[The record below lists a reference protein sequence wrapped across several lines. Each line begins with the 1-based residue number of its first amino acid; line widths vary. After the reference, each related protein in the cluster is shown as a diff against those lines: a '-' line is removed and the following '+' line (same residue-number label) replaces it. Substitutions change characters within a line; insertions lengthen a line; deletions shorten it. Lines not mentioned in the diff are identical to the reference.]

1 MSKKKNNIQK
11 HNNAKSKKN
20 IVQKKKMD
28 KSVFLYG
35 KPNTWKREILKQDQ
49 TNYTNGMNDYMQFL
63 YNIVNYDV
71 ETFMFILTNT
81 PQSPSLRLLEKKLR
95 DNTNLKTAL
104 SQSAVDE
111 AVNKVSNQFVNIKNQ
126 MYGMLENDFTSS
138 KVLYSMALYHC
149 TQNEM
154 RDKIEYLIKYT
165 KEKLTEYQN
174 TEKPSQSQIAKL
186 TESIEYYENLFQNL
200 NSLSINE
207 FNESM
212 MEFHIWYEFIFS
224 SFKCPFCKKAYV
236 KLTARSSNF
245 TKNIVST
252 SEQSSKNKIVL
263 EKSKGIKSPYTIAIT
278 NSVSNKRIEVPLNTS
293 TRSIYRLEHYKS
305 SSCVSYTIRD
315 DGSIKV
321 VVPIKKDIESSKEI
335 TSYNGVDTGMSDAF
349 HTSDD
354 VVFGSFIENIDFYKK
369 KVEPALAEIN
379 KLKKKKVFLKKQ
391 LRLRKNELTETQIKQ
406 YRDKIDHIEKNI
418 RQNKISKKYLNKYHN
433 ETEKI
438 INQVCNEY
446 IKSLNQDKSIMTVL
460 EKLDIKEFDK
470 SKHDNSMYSIWVR
483 GQLQKRVME
492 KLNWNGYQFMEVEP
506 AFTSQTCPKCGYL
519 DKENRNG
526 KEFKC
531 LCCGYED
538 DSDHVGALNIKS
550 RATDEELSDICKK
563 YEYDKKGRHK
573 EIIILQRKRHKK
585 YVEEHPKE
593 FENK

>member
-593 FENK
+593 FENQ

>member
-11 HNNAKSKKN
+11 HNKTKSKKN
-20 IVQKKKMD
+20 TVQKKKMD

-35 KPNTWKREILKQDQ
+35 KPNVWKREILKQDQ

-63 YNIVNYDV
+63 YDTENYDV

-81 PQSPSLRLLEKKLR
+81 PQSPSLRSLEKKLR

-104 SQSAVDE
+104 SQSAFDE

-138 KVLYSMALYHC
+138 KVLYAMTLYHC

-154 RDKIEYLIKYT
+154 RNKIKYLIKYT

-186 TESIEYYENLFQNL
+186 TESVEYYENLFQNL

-236 KLTARSSNF
+236 KLTARSSSF
-245 TKNIVST
+245 TKNIVAT
-252 SEQSSKNKIVL
+252 MEQRSKNEIVL

-379 KLKKKKVFLKKQ
+379 KLKKKKAFLKKQ

-418 RQNKISKKYLNKYHN
+418 RQNKVTKKYLNKYHN
-433 ETEKI
+433 ETDKI

-446 IKSLNQDKSIMTVL
+446 IASLNQDKSIMTVL

-550 RATDEELSDICKK
+550 RATDEELFNICEK

-585 YVEEHPKE
+585 YVEEHPEE
-593 FENK
+593 FKNK

>member
-20 IVQKKKMD
+20 TVQKKKMD

-81 PQSPSLRLLEKKLR
+81 PQSPSLHLLEKKLR

-104 SQSAVDE
+104 SQSAFDE

-174 TEKPSQSQIAKL
+174 TENPSQSQIAKL

-252 SEQSSKNKIVL
+252 SKQSSKNKIVL

>member
-11 HNNAKSKKN
+11 HNKTKSKKN
-20 IVQKKKMD
+20 TVQKKKMD

-35 KPNTWKREILKQDQ
+35 KPNVWKREILKQDQ

-63 YNIVNYDV
+63 YDTENYDV

-81 PQSPSLRLLEKKLR
+81 PQSPSLRSLEKKLR

-104 SQSAVDE
+104 SQSAFDE
-111 AVNKVSNQFVNIKNQ
+111 AVNKVSNQFLNIKNQ

-138 KVLYSMALYHC
+138 KVLYAMALYHC

-154 RDKIEYLIKYT
+154 RDKIECLIKYT
-165 KEKLTEYQN
+165 KE
-174 TEKPSQSQIAKL
+174 KL

-212 MEFHIWYEFIFS
+212 MEFHIWYEFISS

-245 TKNIVST
+245 TKNIVLT
-252 SEQSSKNKIVL
+252 SEQSSKNEIVL

-379 KLKKKKVFLKKQ
+379 KLKKKKAFLKKQ

-418 RQNKISKKYLNKYHN
+418 RQNKVSKKYLNKYHN

-446 IKSLNQDKSIMTVL
+446 IASLNQDKSIMTVL

-550 RATDEELSDICKK
+550 RATDEELFNICEK

-573 EIIILQRKRHKK
+573 EIIILQRKRQKK
-585 YVEEHPKE
+585 YVEEHPEE
-593 FENK
+593 FKNK

>member
-20 IVQKKKMD
+20 TVQKKKMD

-104 SQSAVDE
+104 SQSAFDE

-174 TEKPSQSQIAKL
+174 TENPSQSQITKL

-593 FENK
+593 FENQ

>member
-1 MSKKKNNIQK
+1 
-11 HNNAKSKKN
+11 
-20 IVQKKKMD
+20 MD

-35 KPNTWKREILKQDQ
+35 KQNVWKREILKQDQ

-63 YNIVNYDV
+63 YDTENYDV

-81 PQSPSLRLLEKKLR
+81 PQSPSLRSLEKKLR

-104 SQSAVDE
+104 SQSAFDE
-111 AVNKVSNQFVNIKNQ
+111 AVNKVSNQFLNIKNQ

-138 KVLYSMALYHC
+138 KVLYAMALYHC

-154 RDKIEYLIKYT
+154 RDKIECLIKYT
-165 KEKLTEYQN
+165 KE
-174 TEKPSQSQIAKL
+174 KL

-212 MEFHIWYEFIFS
+212 MEFHIWYEFISS

-245 TKNIVST
+245 TKNIVLT
-252 SEQSSKNKIVL
+252 SEQSSKNEIVL

-379 KLKKKKVFLKKQ
+379 KLKKKKAFLKKQ

-418 RQNKISKKYLNKYHN
+418 RQNKVSKKYLNKYHN

-446 IKSLNQDKSIMTVL
+446 IASLNQDKSIMTVL

-550 RATDEELSDICKK
+550 RATDEELFNICEK

-585 YVEEHPKE
+585 YVEEHPEE
-593 FENK
+593 FKNK

>member
-20 IVQKKKMD
+20 TVQKKKMD

-95 DNTNLKTAL
+95 NNTNLKTAL
-104 SQSAVDE
+104 SQSAFDE

-174 TEKPSQSQIAKL
+174 TENPSQSQITKL

-563 YEYDKKGRHK
+563 YEYDKNGRHK

>member
-11 HNNAKSKKN
+11 HNKTKSKKN
-20 IVQKKKMD
+20 TVQKKKMD

-35 KPNTWKREILKQDQ
+35 KPNVWKREILKQDQ

-63 YNIVNYDV
+63 YDTENYDV

-81 PQSPSLRLLEKKLR
+81 PQSPSLRSLEKKLR

-104 SQSAVDE
+104 SQSAFDE
-111 AVNKVSNQFVNIKNQ
+111 AVNKVSNQFLNIKNQ

-138 KVLYSMALYHC
+138 KVLYAMALYHC

-154 RDKIEYLIKYT
+154 RDKIECLIKYT
-165 KEKLTEYQN
+165 KE
-174 TEKPSQSQIAKL
+174 KL

-212 MEFHIWYEFIFS
+212 MEFHIWYEFISS

-245 TKNIVST
+245 TKNIVLT
-252 SEQSSKNKIVL
+252 SEQSSKNEIVL

-379 KLKKKKVFLKKQ
+379 KLKKKKAFLKKQ

-418 RQNKISKKYLNKYHN
+418 RQNKVSKKYLNKYHN

-446 IKSLNQDKSIMTVL
+446 IASLNQDKSIMTVL

-492 KLNWNGYQFMEVEP
+492 KLNWNGYQFMKVEP

-550 RATDEELSDICKK
+550 RATDEELFNICEK

-585 YVEEHPKE
+585 YVEEHPEE
-593 FENK
+593 FKNK

>member
-11 HNNAKSKKN
+11 HNKTKSKKN
-20 IVQKKKMD
+20 TVQKKKMD

-35 KPNTWKREILKQDQ
+35 KPNVWKREILKQDQ

-63 YNIVNYDV
+63 YDTENYDV

-81 PQSPSLRLLEKKLR
+81 PQSPSLRSLEKKLR

-104 SQSAVDE
+104 SQSAFDE
-111 AVNKVSNQFVNIKNQ
+111 AVNKVSNQFLNIKNQ

-138 KVLYSMALYHC
+138 KVLYAMALYHC

-154 RDKIEYLIKYT
+154 RDKIECLIKYT
-165 KEKLTEYQN
+165 KE
-174 TEKPSQSQIAKL
+174 KL

-212 MEFHIWYEFIFS
+212 MEFHIWYEFISS

-245 TKNIVST
+245 TKNIVLT
-252 SEQSSKNKIVL
+252 SEQSSKNEIVL

-379 KLKKKKVFLKKQ
+379 KLKKKKAFLKKQ

-418 RQNKISKKYLNKYHN
+418 RQNKVSKKYLNECVVHSPS
-433 ETEKI
+433 I
-438 INQVCNEY
+438 I
-446 IKSLNQDKSIMTVL
+446 
-460 EKLDIKEFDK
+460 FDLGGV
-470 SKHDNSMYSIWVR
+470 SHTY
-483 GQLQKRVME
+483 
-492 KLNWNGYQFMEVEP
+492 F
-506 AFTSQTCPKCGYL
+506 
-519 DKENRNG
+519 
-526 KEFKC
+526 
-531 LCCGYED
+531 
-538 DSDHVGALNIKS
+538 
-550 RATDEELSDICKK
+550 
-563 YEYDKKGRHK
+563 
-573 EIIILQRKRHKK
+573 
-585 YVEEHPKE
+585 
-593 FENK
+593 

>member
-11 HNNAKSKKN
+11 HNKTKSKKN
-20 IVQKKKMD
+20 TVQKKKMD

-35 KPNTWKREILKQDQ
+35 KPNVWKREILKQDQ

-63 YNIVNYDV
+63 YDTENYDV

-81 PQSPSLRLLEKKLR
+81 PQSPSLRSLEKKLR

-104 SQSAVDE
+104 SQSAFDE

-138 KVLYSMALYHC
+138 KVLYAMTLYHC

-154 RDKIEYLIKYT
+154 RNKIKYLIKYT

-186 TESIEYYENLFQNL
+186 TESVEYYENLFQNL

-236 KLTARSSNF
+236 KLTARSSSF
-245 TKNIVST
+245 TKNIVAT
-252 SEQSSKNKIVL
+252 MEQRSKNEIVL

-379 KLKKKKVFLKKQ
+379 KLKKKKAFLKKQ

-418 RQNKISKKYLNKYHN
+418 RQNKVTKKYLNKYHN
-433 ETEKI
+433 ETDKI

-446 IKSLNQDKSIMTVL
+446 IASLNQDKSIMTVL

-470 SKHDNSMYSIWVR
+470 SKHDNSMYSI
-483 GQLQKRVME
+483 
-492 KLNWNGYQFMEVEP
+492 
-506 AFTSQTCPKCGYL
+506 
-519 DKENRNG
+519 
-526 KEFKC
+526 
-531 LCCGYED
+531 
-538 DSDHVGALNIKS
+538 
-550 RATDEELSDICKK
+550 
-563 YEYDKKGRHK
+563 
-573 EIIILQRKRHKK
+573 
-585 YVEEHPKE
+585 
-593 FENK
+593 

>member
-20 IVQKKKMD
+20 TVQKKKMD

-104 SQSAVDE
+104 SQSAFDE

-593 FENK
+593 FENQ

>member
-11 HNNAKSKKN
+11 HNKTKSKKN
-20 IVQKKKMD
+20 TVQKKKMD

-35 KPNTWKREILKQDQ
+35 KPNVWKREILKQDQ

-63 YNIVNYDV
+63 YDTENYDV

-81 PQSPSLRLLEKKLR
+81 PQSPSLRSLEKKLR

-104 SQSAVDE
+104 SQSAFDE
-111 AVNKVSNQFVNIKNQ
+111 AVNKVSNQFLNIKNQ

-138 KVLYSMALYHC
+138 KVLYAMALYHC

-154 RDKIEYLIKYT
+154 RDKIECLIKYT
-165 KEKLTEYQN
+165 KE
-174 TEKPSQSQIAKL
+174 KL

-212 MEFHIWYEFIFS
+212 MEFHIWYEFISS

-245 TKNIVST
+245 TKNIVLT
-252 SEQSSKNKIVL
+252 SEQSSKNEIVL

-379 KLKKKKVFLKKQ
+379 KLKKKKAFLKKQ

-418 RQNKISKKYLNKYHN
+418 RQNKVSKKYLNKYHN

-446 IKSLNQDKSIMTVL
+446 IASLNQDKSIMTVL

-550 RATDEELSDICKK
+550 RATDEELFNICEK

-585 YVEEHPKE
+585 YVEEHPEE
-593 FENK
+593 FKNK

>member
-11 HNNAKSKKN
+11 HNKTKSKKN
-20 IVQKKKMD
+20 TVQKKKMD

-35 KPNTWKREILKQDQ
+35 KPNVWKREILKQDQ

-63 YNIVNYDV
+63 YDTENYDV

-81 PQSPSLRLLEKKLR
+81 PQSPSLRSLEKKLR

-104 SQSAVDE
+104 SQSAFDE
-111 AVNKVSNQFVNIKNQ
+111 AVNKVSNQFLNIKNQ

-138 KVLYSMALYHC
+138 KVLYAMALYHC

-154 RDKIEYLIKYT
+154 RDKIECLIKYT
-165 KEKLTEYQN
+165 KE
-174 TEKPSQSQIAKL
+174 KL

-212 MEFHIWYEFIFS
+212 MEFHIWYEFISS

-245 TKNIVST
+245 TKNIVLT
-252 SEQSSKNKIVL
+252 SEQSSKNEIVL

-315 DGSIKV
+315 HGSIKV

-379 KLKKKKVFLKKQ
+379 KLKKKKAFLKKQ

-418 RQNKISKKYLNKYHN
+418 RQNKVSKKYLNKYHN

-446 IKSLNQDKSIMTVL
+446 IASLNQDKSIMTVL

-550 RATDEELSDICKK
+550 RATDEELFNICEK

-585 YVEEHPKE
+585 YVEEHPEE
-593 FENK
+593 FKNK

>member
-11 HNNAKSKKN
+11 HNKTKSKKN
-20 IVQKKKMD
+20 TVQKKKMD

-35 KPNTWKREILKQDQ
+35 KPNVWKREILKQDQ

-63 YNIVNYDV
+63 YDTENYDV

-81 PQSPSLRLLEKKLR
+81 PQSPSLRSLEKKLR

-104 SQSAVDE
+104 SQSAFDE
-111 AVNKVSNQFVNIKNQ
+111 AVNKVSNQFLNIKNQ

-138 KVLYSMALYHC
+138 KVLYAMALYHC

-154 RDKIEYLIKYT
+154 RDKIECLIKYT
-165 KEKLTEYQN
+165 KE
-174 TEKPSQSQIAKL
+174 KL

-212 MEFHIWYEFIFS
+212 MEFHIWYEFISS

-245 TKNIVST
+245 TKNIVLT
-252 SEQSSKNKIVL
+252 SEQSSKNEIVL

-379 KLKKKKVFLKKQ
+379 KLKKKKAFLKKQ

-418 RQNKISKKYLNKYHN
+418 RQNKVSKKYLNKYHN

-446 IKSLNQDKSIMTVL
+446 IASLNQDKSIMTVL

-506 AFTSQTCPKCGYL
+506 AFTSQTCHKGGYL

-550 RATDEELSDICKK
+550 RATDEELFNICEK

-585 YVEEHPKE
+585 YVEEHPEE
-593 FENK
+593 FKNK

>member
-20 IVQKKKMD
+20 TVQKKKMD

-95 DNTNLKTAL
+95 NNTNLKTAL
-104 SQSAVDE
+104 SQSAFDE

-174 TEKPSQSQIAKL
+174 TENPSQSQITKL

-563 YEYDKKGRHK
+563 YEYDKNGRHK

-593 FENK
+593 FENQ

>member
-11 HNNAKSKKN
+11 HNKTKSKKN
-20 IVQKKKMD
+20 TVQKKKMD

-35 KPNTWKREILKQDQ
+35 KPNVWKREILKQDQ

-63 YNIVNYDV
+63 YDTENYDV

-81 PQSPSLRLLEKKLR
+81 PQSPSLRSLEKKLR

-104 SQSAVDE
+104 SQSAFDE
-111 AVNKVSNQFVNIKNQ
+111 AVNKVSNQFLNIKNQ

-138 KVLYSMALYHC
+138 KVLYAMALYHC

-154 RDKIEYLIKYT
+154 RDKIECLIKYT
-165 KEKLTEYQN
+165 KE
-174 TEKPSQSQIAKL
+174 KL

-212 MEFHIWYEFIFS
+212 MEFHIWYEFISS

-245 TKNIVST
+245 TKNIVLT
-252 SEQSSKNKIVL
+252 SEQSSKNEIVL

-379 KLKKKKVFLKKQ
+379 KLKKKKAFLKKQ

-418 RQNKISKKYLNKYHN
+418 RQNKVSKKYLNKYHN

-446 IKSLNQDKSIMTVL
+446 IASLNQDKSIMTVL
-460 EKLDIKEFDK
+460 EKLDIKEFNK

-550 RATDEELSDICKK
+550 RATDEELFNICEK

-573 EIIILQRKRHKK
+573 EIIILQRRRHKK
-585 YVEEHPKE
+585 YVEEHPEE
-593 FENK
+593 FKNK